1 MPVRRLIFG
10 WGLGSLVNPVG
21 SNFISVLYEFLYEKD
36 VTFPYNI
43 KFTIGSRFMAL

>member
-21 SNFISVLYEFLYEKD
+21 SNFISVLYEFLYEKY
-36 VTFPYNI
+36 VTFPYI